1 MAEPAVRY
9 ERGEKERSHIAVTR
23 DGDRDREKRM
33 RRAPVCDAAS
43 IGSPDDGLGGQWAAS
58 LSLSLS
64 LVTEAGSRGKRG
76 WKEREGGRM
85 MQSVQLA
92 DTADNAASPMNR
104 NSVDTRT

>member
-1 MAEPAVRY
+1 
-9 ERGEKERSHIAVTR
+9 
-23 DGDRDREKRM
+23 M

-43 IGSPDDGLGGQWAAS
+43 IGSHADGLGGQWAAS
-58 LSLSLS
+58 PSLS
-64 LVTEAGSRGKRG
+64 VTEAGSRGKRG

-85 MQSVQLA
+85 MQSVELA

>member
-1 MAEPAVRY
+1 MRG
-9 ERGEKERSHIAVTR
+9 GEKERSHIAVTR
-23 DGDRDREKRM
+23 DGNRDREKRM

-43 IGSPDDGLGGQWAAS
+43 IGSLGGQWAAS
-58 LSLSLS
+58 PSLS
-64 LVTEAGSRGKRG
+64 VTEAGSRGKRG

-85 MQSVQLA
+85 MQSVELA